1 MSGKGQPGTEPGI
14 PRDGLRAVALSDQGL
29 EDLRRRVTSAVRRN
43 CPPWL
48 MGQAE
53 DIVQN
58 VLVKLI
64 DTLRKSEGE
73 RTFSALYLERSAYNA
88 VVDEIRRVSRR
99 REGPLESEDTLQ
111 SFSSGRGDPE
121 QRSSALEISRGILD
135 CLSRLSR
142 PRKLAVTLY
151 LYGCTVPEAAGR
163 LRWHVKK
170 TESLVYRGLAEL
182 RVCLAK
188 RGLKP

>member
-1 MSGKGQPGTEPGI
+1 MGGKGQSGTEPGI
-14 PRDGLRAVALSDQGL
+14 PRDGPRAEALSDQGL

-58 VLVKLI
+58 VLIKLI
-64 DTLRKSEGE
+64 GSLRKSEGE
-73 RTFSALYLERSAYNA
+73 KAFSALYLERSAYTA
-88 VVDEIRRVSRR
+88 VVDEIRRVCRR
-99 REGPLESEDTLQ
+99 REGPLESEDALH
-111 SFSSGRGDPE
+111 SVPSGRGDPE
-121 QRSSALEISRGILD
+121 QHSSALEISRGILD

-151 LYGCTVPEAAGR
+151 LYGCTVPETAGR

-182 RVCLAK
+182 RDCLTRK
-188 RGLKP
+188 GLSP